1 MINTKNKILVCL
13 LICVCF
19 LCKAQVSITPQV
31 IGTSGTTGTTV
42 SGNTVDYTV
51 GEVMVET
58 YSPTVAPFTI
68 KHLTQGFQQP
78 SSTSNALNINVSSVN
93 STCIGANNGSIS
105 IQIVTA
111 TTPTITYTWAAGSSN
126 STLANLAPGVYVY
139 TVSDGNFSITDSVTI
154 TEDAVDCGVQLT
166 FYHGITPNGDG
177 NNDSWQIDNI
187 TNIKENKV
195 WIYNRWGD
203 VVWQGENYDNVNVV
217 WKGTTT
223 TGNPLA
229 DATYFYV
236 IEAGGKTYKG
246 WIELTH

>member
-1 MINTKNKILVCL
+1 MIKLKNKILVSL
-13 LICVCF
+13 LACF
-19 LCKAQVSITPQV
+19 CFFAKAQVTISPQV
-31 IGTSGTTGTTV
+31 IGTSGNTGTTT

-51 GEVMVET
+51 GEVFVQT
-58 YSPTVAPFTI
+58 YSPTVAPFTV

-78 SSTSNALNINVSSVN
+78 NSTSNALNISVSSVN

-105 IQIVTA
+105 IQVLTSS
-111 TTPTITYTWAAGSSN
+111 TPTITYTWNAGN
-126 STLANLAPGVYVY
+126 NNTMTNLAPGVYHY

-154 TEDAVDCGVQLT
+154 TEDAIDCGSQLT
-166 FYHGITPNGDG
+166 FYTGITPNGDG
-177 NNDSWQIDNI
+177 NNDTWQIDNI

-203 VVWQGENYDNVNVV
+203 VVWKGDNYDNVTTV
-217 WKGTTT
+217 WKGTNQ
-223 TGNPLA
+223 GGSPLP